1 MLEANQKIIDNA
13 FTKEERA
20 KGFINMDGY
29 FNRILTEP
37 FIKEIKN
44 YIDFFKV
51 KTILEIGSR
60 DGCQAR
66 ELAKYFPHAQVYTF
80 EPLPSNLSWVYKNTD
95 DLDNVEVIPCAVSD
109 INGTVNFYEVYNG
122 NVGASSLLKVNDHPR
137 SRQWLQRPIEVES
150 IRMDTWLEKK
160 SIDHIDIL
168 WADVQGA
175 EKLVFESFGK
185 YLNNIDCISTEIEV
199 QRLYENAILKNDL
212 DNILHQY
219 ECINYEIESSNTEAD
234 TIYINK
240 GILS

>member
-1 MLEANQKIIDNA
+1 L
-13 FTKEERA
+13 
-20 KGFINMDGY
+20 
-29 FNRILTEP
+29 
-37 FIKEIKN
+37 
-44 YIDFFKV
+44 
-51 KTILEIGSR
+51 
-60 DGCQAR
+60 
-66 ELAKYFPHAQVYTF
+66 
-80 EPLPSNLSWVYKNTD
+80 
-95 DLDNVEVIPCAVSD
+95 
-109 INGTVNFYEVYNG
+109 
-122 NVGASSLLKVNDHPR
+122 
-137 SRQWLQRPIEVES
+137 
-150 IRMDTWLEKK
+150 
-160 SIDHIDIL
+160 IL